1 MRPAVPGEPAA
12 EKPSSAPGWP
22 PCPKAPC
29 CVASTAAPP
38 GRRLAP
44 IGFSGPAP
52 AARERLLAVL
62 QALPRTRITAVGERS
77 IRAECR
83 SRLFGFVDDLEFRI
97 DEPAGVIHFRAACRF
112 GVWDLGVNRRRIERI
127 RSAFHALEPAP

>member
-1 MRPAVPGEPAA
+1 MSPTPPPAPAL
-12 EKPSSAPGWP
+12 P

-29 CVASTAAPP
+29 GVASTSAPP

-44 IGFSGPAP
+44 IAFTGPAP

-62 QALPRTRITAVGERS
+62 RALPRTRVTAVEELA

-97 DEPAGVIHFRAACRF
+97 DEQACVIHFRAACRV
-112 GVWDLGVNRRRIERI
+112 GLWDLGVNRRRIAHI
-127 RSAFHALEPAP
+127 RRAFHALETAP